1 MTVSITF
8 STIESTI
15 NQKKNNQ
22 IFQFDAMKHLQKY
35 SGGRDDNHSLQLL
48 CYWGLI
54 SDLRSVLISIFVL
67 HVGIQLL
74 LVKCYSKTLHPL
86 FEYGMNLWV

>member
-15 NQKKNNQ
+15 NKKNNQ
-22 IFQFDAMKHLQKY
+22 IFQFVAMKHLQKY

-48 CYWGLI
+48 CY
-54 SDLRSVLISIFVL
+54 
-67 HVGIQLL
+67 
-74 LVKCYSKTLHPL
+74 
-86 FEYGMNLWV
+86 